1 MKLKRFVLGAIAAG
15 LVTMGTPELRAVAVQ
30 KPSMPGY
37 PAPGAPPAVT
47 VLATGSAPR
56 TALRYRPR
64 PGLDETMDMTMVMG
78 MTMEIGE
85 MSVPADLPAI
95 TLSARLQVTD
105 VAQNGDISMALA
117 FTKLAVAEG
126 GNPQMADV
134 IRQGAGSITSVKG
147 VGVIS
152 SLGVN
157 KSVTLDTSAIT
168 DPAMKQTMTQ
178 MTNSLQNMSSPLPE
192 EPMGVGGRWEVRS
205 AMESGGMTMFQK
217 AEYEIVSID
226 GLALSM
232 KVKADQTAP
241 VQAVSN
247 PDLPPGVAATLTK
260 MMGSGAGTMA
270 LRLDNLV
277 PTSSM
282 DSNSSMTMTLDM
294 GGQTQKV
301 STALKLS
308 MKIGKGK

>member
-1 MKLKRFVLGAIAAG
+1 
-15 LVTMGTPELRAVAVQ
+15 
-30 KPSMPGY
+30 
-37 PAPGAPPAVT
+37 
-47 VLATGSAPR
+47 
-56 TALRYRPR
+56 
-64 PGLDETMDMTMVMG
+64 
-78 MTMEIGE
+78 
-85 MSVPADLPAI
+85 
-95 TLSARLQVTD
+95 
-105 VAQNGDISMALA
+105 
-117 FTKLAVAEG
+117 
-126 GNPQMADV
+126 
-134 IRQGAGSITSVKG
+134 
-147 VGVIS
+147 
-152 SLGVN
+152 
-157 KSVTLDTSAIT
+157 
-168 DPAMKQTMTQ
+168 
-178 MTNSLQNMSSPLPE
+178 
-192 EPMGVGGRWEVRS
+192 
-205 AMESGGMTMFQK
+205 MESGGMTMFQK